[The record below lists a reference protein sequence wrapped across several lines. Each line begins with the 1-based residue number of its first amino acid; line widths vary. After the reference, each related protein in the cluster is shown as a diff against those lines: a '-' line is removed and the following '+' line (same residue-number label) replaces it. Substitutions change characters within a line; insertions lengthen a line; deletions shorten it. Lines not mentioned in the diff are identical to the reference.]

1 MVSKVFL
8 SIETELGDE
17 GGSRLFQSLEKNE
30 TLQTLSVKGNKMTD
44 KVGNSI
50 GKLLEGNKVLMS
62 LDLGRSKKEHHANSF
77 GILTV
82 KRLCK
87 GLEDNQTLEKLYL
100 VLYFSIPL
108 THVGNDDNEDD
119 LEEIWKH
126 ICIILCRNDS
136 LSPNKISE
144 KVMKFRTGIRKCQW
158 DIRFRF
164 T

>member
-1 MVSKVFL
+1 MQR
-8 SIETELGDE
+8 TRG
-17 GGSRLFQSLEKNE
+17 QPN
-30 TLQTLSVKGNKMTD
+30 
-44 KVGNSI
+44 I
-50 GKLLEGNKVLMS
+50 GKVVLS
-62 LDLGRSKKEHHANSF
+62 
-77 GILTV
+77 
-82 KRLCK
+82 
-87 GLEDNQTLEKLYL
+87 
-100 VLYFSIPL
+100 LYFSIPL

-119 LEEIWKH
+119 EEEIWKAVWH